1 MRKPGVFER
10 GLTSGPSS
18 IVILERLEHPIV
30 QAPMAGGPSTPALA
44 AAVSDAGGLGFVAA
58 GYLTPER
65 LREDIAA
72 VRAETEAPFG
82 VNLFVPG
89 PPEVDEAELGAFVE
103 RLGPHAGEPRY
114 DDDAWEAKLAIV
126 HEEAPAVVSFTFG
139 CPSSQIVASLR
150 ERGTEVWATVT
161 SVAEARLARDAGAD
175 ALVLQGVEAG
185 GHRGT
190 FDDPPDGG
198 EGLST
203 LALLRL
209 VDSSDVDLPLVASGG
224 ITDAPA
230 LAAVLAAGAA
240 AAQLGSAFMLSPE
253 AATNPAHRRALAQ
266 EAATG
271 LTRSFSGRL
280 ARGIQNGFM
289 REHDAHAIRAYPHVH
304 HATSPIRAAARRR
317 EDPDGFNLWAGQT
330 HNLAEEKPAAQII
343 RELSEGARAALE
355 TAAARGRSKS

>member
-1 MRKPGVFER
+1 M
-10 GLTSGPSS
+10 
-18 IVILERLEHPIV
+18 ILDRLEHPIV

-44 AAVSDAGGLGFVAA
+44 AAVSGAGGLGFVAA
-58 GYLTPER
+58 GYLSPDR

-72 VRAETEAPFG
+72 VRAATDAPFG

-89 PPEVDEAELGAFVE
+89 AHDVDEDAVRAFVA
-103 RLGPHAGEPRY
+103 RLGPDAGEPRY
-114 DDDAWEAKLAIV
+114 DDDAWEEKLELLRA
-126 HEEAPAVVSFTFG
+126 EAPAVVSFTFG
-139 CPSSQIVASLR
+139 CPSSAIVASLR
-150 ERGTEVWATVT
+150 SEVWVTVT
-161 SVAEARLARDAGAD
+161 SVPEARAARDAGAD

-190 FDDPPDGG
+190 FDDPADGG

-209 VDSSDVDLPLVASGG
+209 VGSSDVDLPLVASGG

-230 LAAVLAAGAA
+230 LAAVLAAGAT
-240 AAQLGSAFMLSPE
+240 AAQLGSAFMLTPE

-266 EAATG
+266 EAATA

-280 ARGIQNGFM
+280 ARGIVNRFM
-289 REHDAHAIRAYPHVH
+289 RDHDAHAIRAYPHVN
-304 HATSPIRAAARRR
+304 HATSPIRAEARKR

-330 HNLAEEKPAAQII
+330 HNLAEEKPAAQIV
-343 RELSEGARAALE
+343 RELSDGAYAALE
-355 TAAARGRSKS
+355 QATARRGRHNGH